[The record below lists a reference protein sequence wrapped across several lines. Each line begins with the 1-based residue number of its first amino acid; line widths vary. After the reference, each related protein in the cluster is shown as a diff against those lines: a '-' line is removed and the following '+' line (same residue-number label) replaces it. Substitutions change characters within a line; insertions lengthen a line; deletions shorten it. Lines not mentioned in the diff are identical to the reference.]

1 MNAAIIATTVK
12 THAMA
17 TERGIECLELLIAEI
32 VTSAQ
37 DPIPASHTDS
47 PREAKQN
54 PKNYLA
60 RNMQFPVLK
69 LCPILELGGRSGD
82 VIAATSLGEKK
93 SRVI

>member
-1 MNAAIIATTVK
+1 MQTAVNAKTVS
-12 THAMA
+12 AQVVA
-17 TERGIECLELLIAEI
+17 ADRRILSIAEI
-32 VTSAQ
+32 GTRAK

-47 PREAKQN
+47 PREAKQDQM
-54 PKNYLA
+54 NYLA

-69 LCPILELGGRSGD
+69 LCPILGLGGRSGD